1 MIFYQNISCMFKI
14 AILFVVILA
23 LGCADKVVLINGSGN
38 EHGLLVD
45 GANSSGH
52 VNDRKRVSSNTK
64 IDVGALES
72 SSSTNDIISITKNRP
87 VAIKEN
93 AAWTSGDDE
102 ESITFSNKINIPI
115 TVWIV
120 KGPFTAQRTKAI
132 NACIY
137 TTGRFYA
144 ERVGIGFSQFEIID
158 KTGMSNVS
166 NFYHFPGSSDPQDW
180 KDAVGWKDNRINIY
194 YLETVSGSMT
204 TGRAVNFT
212 NFIVLGQN
220 FGDIAVVHE
229 IGHSLSLRHKNAPE
243 FNTDCIMW
251 PFYDTTDPWEFLS
264 EGELFRM
271 HVNTTSALNSEYSA
285 RPGKPQRSCVG
296 NVSSNECVD
305 WDRRLWNDGTLLAN

>member
-1 MIFYQNISCMFKI
+1 MFYQFINTIFKI
-14 AILFVVILA
+14 TLSLAVILVF
-23 LGCADKVVLINGSGN
+23 GCDDKVNIVNGSGN
-38 EHGLLVD
+38 EQGLLVD

-52 VNDRKRVSSNTK
+52 VNDRKRVSTSTS
-64 IDVGALES
+64 IDVGKLEA
-72 SSSTNDIISITKNRP
+72 SSSTNDIIAFTKGRP

-93 AAWTSGDDE
+93 AAWTSSDDT

-120 KGPFTAQRTKAI
+120 KGPFNSKRTKAI

-137 TTGRFYA
+137 TTGRFDA
-144 ERVGIGFSQFEIID
+144 ERVGIGFSQFEILD
-158 KTGMSNVS
+158 KTGMTNASD
-166 NFYHFPGSSDPQDW
+166 FFHFATSADPQDW
-180 KDAVGWKDNRINIY
+180 KDAVGWKNDRINIY
-194 YLETVSGSMT
+194 YIETVSGSAT
-204 TGRAVNFT
+204 TGRAVGFS

-229 IGHSLSLRHKNAPE
+229 IGHSLSARHKSSPD

-251 PFYDTTDPWEFLS
+251 PFYDTTDPWEFFS

-271 HVNTTSALNSEYSA
+271 HANSTSALNSVYSA
-285 RPGKPQRSCVG
+285 RAGQPQRSCVG

-305 WDRRLWNDGTLLAN
+305 WDKRLWDDGTLLAN

>member
-1 MIFYQNISCMFKI
+1 MFYQNSSYIFKI
-14 AILFVVILA
+14 TMLLVVILVI
-23 LGCADKVVLINGSGN
+23 GCADKVVILNDSGN
-38 EHGLLVD
+38 ENGLLVD

-64 IDVGALES
+64 IDVGSLKF
-72 SSSTNDIISITKNRP
+72 SSSTNHIISITKNRP

-93 AAWTSGDDE
+93 AAWTSSDDE
-102 ESITFSNKINIPI
+102 ESITFANKLNIPI

-120 KGPFTAQRTKAI
+120 KGPFADQRTKAI

-158 KTGMSNVS
+158 KTGMSNAG
-166 NFYHFPGSSDPQDW
+166 NFYHFPSSADPQDW
-180 KDAVGWKDNRINIY
+180 KDVVGWKNDRINIY

-229 IGHSLSLRHKNAPE
+229 IGHSLSARHKSAPN

-251 PFYDTTDPWEFLS
+251 PFYNTADPWEFFS

-271 HVNTTSALNSEYSA
+271 HANTTSALNSVYNA
-285 RPGKPQRSCVG
+285 RPLLPQRSCVG
-296 NVSSNECVD
+296 NVSSDECVD
-305 WDRRLWNDGTLLAN
+305 WDRRLWDDGILLAN